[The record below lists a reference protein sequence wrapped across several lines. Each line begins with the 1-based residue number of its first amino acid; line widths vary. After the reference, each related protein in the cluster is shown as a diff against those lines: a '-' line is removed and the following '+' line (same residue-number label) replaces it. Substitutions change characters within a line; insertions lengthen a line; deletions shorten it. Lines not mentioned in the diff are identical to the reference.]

1 MNGRILI
8 VDDIASNR
16 ILYRARLAAAFYEP
30 LLATSGAECLAMAA
44 ALQPDLILLDLHL
57 PDLPGH
63 EVLRRLRADPATR
76 DILVIVLTAV
86 TDSAVRLAAF
96 AAGAD
101 DVISKPAGDA
111 MLLARVRNLLRA
123 KAGVDFPAGQALAAW
138 FRRTRCRFRAEG
150 DRRGGGGPGR
160 PRSPAAA

>member
-1 MNGRILI
+1 MERDRKGFLNQVGNTLAGSGKGHLCQMNGRILI

-30 LLATSGAECLAMAA
+30 LLAASGAECLAMAA
-44 ALQPDLILLDLHL
+44 ARQPDLILLDLQL
-57 PDLPGH
+57 PDLPGQ

-86 TDSAVRLAAF
+86 ADSAVRLAAF

-111 MLLARVRNLLRA
+111 MLLARVRNL
-123 KAGVDFPAGQALAAW
+123 
-138 FRRTRCRFRAEG
+138 
-150 DRRGGGGPGR
+150 
-160 PRSPAAA
+160 